1 LVLNLAR
8 RDVRDHVLKAIDDLV
23 SQNDI
28 QFLKWDHNRNWSEP
42 GWPGVNPADQQRL
55 YVDYVHNL
63 YWIMAELRKRH
74 PGLEIESCSGG
85 GGRVDLGIM
94 GMTDEV
100 WPSDNTD
107 PYDRLSIQD
116 GFSHAY
122 SPAVM
127 MAWVTDSPSWAN
139 NRTTSLD
146 YRFLSSMQ
154 GGLGIGANLNKWSD
168 ADFADAVRMIAAY
181 KQIRATVQQGELYRL
196 IRPTDLS
203 ERSATFYVSQDKR
216 QAVLFAF
223 LHSSTKLDVLPRIQV
238 AGLDPAKSYRM
249 RMVTAPATP
258 ADPVQ
263 SGAYWIANGVDVA
276 MKGDFQATALVF
288 EEVDP
293 GRDRASTPVDH
304 GANRAALLP

>member
-1 LVLNLAR
+1 
-8 RDVRDHVLKAIDDLV
+8 
-23 SQNDI
+23 
-28 QFLKWDHNRNWSEP
+28 
-42 GWPGVNPADQQRL
+42 
-55 YVDYVHNL
+55 
-63 YWIMAELRKRH
+63 MAELRKRH

-139 NRTTSLD
+139 NRATSLD

-154 GGLGIGANLNKWSD
+154 GGLGIGANLNKWTD
-168 ADFADAVRMIAAY
+168 ADFADAVKMVAAY

-196 IRPTDLS
+196 IRPADGS
-203 ERSATFYVSQDKR
+203 ERSATFY
-216 QAVLFAF
+216 
-223 LHSSTKLDVLPRIQV
+223 
-238 AGLDPAKSYRM
+238 
-249 RMVTAPATP
+249 
-258 ADPVQ
+258 
-263 SGAYWIANGVDVA
+263 
-276 MKGDFQATALVF
+276 
-288 EEVDP
+288 
-293 GRDRASTPVDH
+293 
-304 GANRAALLP
+304 